1 MTNTAAAADGADG
14 RLKAAQEVLKRIL
27 DACSITRIVC
37 VDDQYGMA
45 GDDSRELIRQIGIA
59 RQTGRTVPKSIAE
72 MFDITDNDTE
82 IEIERQIGAR
92 WTDLDGPQHKR
103 VLSDIAEAVKGV
115 EGTQSLTALDILAR
129 LLESFEFMPLSEDG
143 WRDRREELTQPD
155 LLATTLFL
163 FDRSLGGV
171 GKTDMG
177 IDLAKELAA
186 NHETARC
193 GLLTATIRPDE
204 ELALWEKLPYPD
216 RMVVISKSRL
226 ADDPINV
233 VPAVRRML
241 LNPWRLV
248 LLSGLEQMVKEAD
261 EEALQQLR
269 KLDIHSLEHLVFTT
283 SSHEGIWEPDTL
295 LRLHANRSRRYA
307 RKKARENG
315 EIIKAVNAIRAL
327 AITPQVVYGSERQAA
342 RTVMR
347 DEWYEEGDHLNT
359 LHLPLDL
366 GDIFRADKSNGD
378 PQYFILMSQA
388 CDLMVRTNGVRPNDL
403 VEADVLRL
411 GIEQSDVSRPDR
423 TRLDYW
429 DDPPEGKDWFVCMRP
444 VLRFSLD
451 VLDLCTFD
459 AQGRAVFS
467 GQRQLDKDRIPPSWI
482 ARLDRLDKRFAKFLE
497 GYRLV
502 MAQTEHLDGEDKA
515 RLASIARS
523 QLPLLCSNEPKLCRA
538 TIEGPGESV
547 TYGISRVGRL
557 SLPMA
562 ADLLAQFS
570 AYNARGAFEHDLA
583 RFESDE

>member
-1 MTNTAAAADGADG
+1 MTDAAAVPDVADGK
-14 RLKAAQEVLKRIL
+14 LQTAQEVLKRIL
-27 DACSITRIVC
+27 DACSIRRIVC
-37 VDDQYGMA
+37 VDDQYGRD

-59 RQTGRTVPKSIAE
+59 RQTGRAIPQSIAE
-72 MFDITDNDTE
+72 IFDITDNDAE

-92 WTDLDGPQHKR
+92 WTDLDGAQHKR

-115 EGTQSLTALDILAR
+115 EGTRSLTALDILAR
-129 LLESFEFMPLSEDG
+129 LLEPFEFVPLSEDG
-143 WRDRREELTQPD
+143 WRDRQEELTQPD
-155 LLATTLFL
+155 LLTTTLFL

-177 IDLAKELAA
+177 IDLANELAA
-186 NHETARC
+186 NHETARS
-193 GLLTATIRPDE
+193 GLLTATIGPDQ

-226 ADDPINV
+226 GDDPISV

-248 LLSGLEQMVKEAD
+248 LLAGLEQMVKEAD
-261 EEALQQLR
+261 EEALEQLR

-307 RKKARENG
+307 RKKARENA
-315 EIIKAVNAIRAL
+315 EIIKAVKAIRDL
-327 AITPQVVYGSERQAA
+327 TITPQVMHGSEREAA

-366 GDIFRADKSNGD
+366 GDIFRANKNNGD

-388 CDLMVRTNGVRPNDL
+388 CDLMVRSNGVRPNDL
-403 VEADVLRL
+403 LEADVLRL
-411 GIEQSDVSRPDR
+411 EIELSDVSRPDR
-423 TRLDYW
+423 SRLDYW
-429 DDPPEGKDWFVCMRP
+429 DEPPEGKDWFVCMRP

-459 AQGRAVFS
+459 TEGRAVFS
-467 GQRQLDKDRIPPSWI
+467 GQRQLEKDRIPPSWI
-482 ARLDRLDKRFAKFLE
+482 ERLDRLDKRFDKSLE

-502 MAQTEHLDGEDKA
+502 MTQAEQLDGEGKA
-515 RLASIARS
+515 RLSSIARS

-547 TYGISRVGRL
+547 TYGVSRVGRL
-557 SLPMA
+557 SLPRA
-562 ADLLAQFS
+562 ANLLAQFS

-583 RFESDE
+583 RFESDD